1 MIRMILFVLVLAV
14 VGSFST
20 PGYAQI
26 DDSPDKP
33 EERALAP
40 EGVEPVIPLNKADPT
55 YDLWQ

>member
-1 MIRMILFVLVLAV
+1 MIRMSLFIFVLAI
-14 VGSFST
+14 VGAFST
-20 PGYAQI
+20 PGLAQI

-33 EERALAP
+33 EERAPAP